1 MPDIS
6 TKKLKANY
14 AEVID
19 LIYSGHFALVPNCYD
34 YGVEEQTSVNF
45 TIQFNFLKI
54 LKVVFLNNYVFQ
66 CAVSR
71 CFIIP
76 VRSQITSRRFQ
87 EKCFHAMGF
96 DNNNS
101 DVIHTKRGLAGTRK
115 IIWEAFFSHVLGE
128 EK

>member
-6 TKKLKANY
+6 TKKLKANH

-54 LKVVFLNNYVFQ
+54 LKVVFLNNYDFSMR
-66 CAVSR
+66 CLKMFYHSREVSNYIAEVPR
-71 CFIIP
+71 KML
-76 VRSQITSRRFQ
+76 SRN
-87 EKCFHAMGF
+87 GF
-96 DNNNS
+96 
-101 DVIHTKRGLAGTRK
+101 
-115 IIWEAFFSHVLGE
+115 
-128 EK
+128 